1 MRSIAPARGIALS
14 LALAGLGLAF
24 APAAQA
30 LECEGV
36 QRVFEGEVQD
46 AGEKTIVVDNKKGD
60 KIKFTRPDPADVSGE
75 KTSWDDLSRGDWVA
89 ICFKTL
95 DRPRWAYKV
104 EVVPEPA
111 DED

>member
-1 MRSIAPARGIALS
+1 MRSIAPIRRIALPLAVAVAG
-14 LALAGLGLAF
+14 LALA
-24 APAAQA
+24 PAARA

-36 QRVFEGEVQD
+36 QRVFEGELQSAD
-46 AGEKTIVVDNKKGD
+46 DKNIVVDNKKGD

-75 KTSWDDLSRGDWVA
+75 KTSWDDLSKGDWVA

-111 DED
+111 DE